1 MKRFATLFLAAVLG
15 SVSTIATFE
24 WIEKDENKGV
34 NVEYLAGVPASKVAY
49 KVDENGDV
57 VPLDFTTAAEKV
69 MPAVVHIRST
79 QDGARRTEQEQYPDP
94 FRDFF
99 GPRGP
104 QGPSQSSGSGVI
116 INADGYI
123 VTNNHVVQDA
133 DVVEVTL
140 YDNRNYKAD
149 VIGIDPDT
157 DIAVIKIESERASLP
172 VVCRFRQS

>member
-1 MKRFATLFLAAVLG
+1 MAKLF
-15 SVSTIATFE
+15 
-24 WIEKDENKGV
+24 
-34 NVEYLAGVPASKVAY
+34 
-49 KVDENGDV
+49 
-57 VPLDFTTAAEKV
+57 
-69 MPAVVHIRST
+69 RST
-79 QDGARRTEQEQYPDP
+79 LPQQLKKLCLPWFISGQLRMVHAGIDQEQYLDP

-140 YDNRNYKAD
+140 YDNRNYKAE

-157 DIAVIKIESERASLP
+157 DIAVD
-172 VVCRFRQS
+172 